1 MGFAK
6 PSTPAVDNSPA
17 IVSEVIDSDAAAD
30 YDQKAS
36 RRKGLLSTILTA
48 RRQQNTG
55 GMKPASTPS
64 GNDTLG

>member
-36 RRKGLLSTILTA
+36 RRKGLLSTILSA
-48 RRQQNTG
+48 RRPQNSG